1 MYTFCLHTLVD
12 ITQNG
17 NLKAEF
23 PFKTLAGEVIHDRE
37 SLTIAKN
44 QQVNF
49 NTMIQTLQL
58 RGNIVWEHPPLRIH
72 ENIANM
78 RFGTAY
84 EGKHYIWNFMW
95 QVEQSEV
102 YTMGTDQY
110 GQLRE
115 DFDLVPV
122 INFCKETA
130 TFPAS
135 AFITQDPRIINTYF
149 SFVPEQAK

>member
-12 ITQNG
+12 ITENG
-17 NLKAEF
+17 TLKDAF
-23 PFKTLAGEVIHDRE
+23 PFQTKSGELIHDRE
-37 SLTIAKN
+37 SLILAKN
-44 QQVNF
+44 QQSNF
-49 NTMIQTLQL
+49 ATMIQTLQL
-58 RGNIVWEHPPLRIH
+58 RGNIVWEGVPVRLH

-78 RFGTAY
+78 RFGSAY
-84 EGKHYIWNFMW
+84 EGKHYFWNFIW
-95 QVEQSEV
+95 QVEQQDV
-102 YTMGTDQY
+102 YALGTDRY

-135 AFITQDPRIINTYF
+135 AFITQDPRTINTYF
-149 SFVPEQAK
+149 TFVPEQDK